1 MGMDHARGDAV
12 FVIDG
17 DLQDDPTVL
26 SKFIEEYRGG
36 ADVVYAQRIHR
47 KESFL
52 MRAAYALHYRLLST
66 MSSVDIPI
74 DAGDFALVSRDVADV
89 MSSLPERQRYLR
101 GLRAWVGFKQVGIPV
116 ERRDRAGGASKYS
129 LADLVGLALDG
140 ILAFSV
146 VPLRIA
152 TALGLFGLL
161 GGLVFGAYALFVRIA
176 TGAAPQGFTAL
187 ALLQI
192 GFGGT
197 VLLML
202 GVLGEYVGR
211 IYEEVKARPIY
222 VIERTFGVNDG

>member
-1 MGMDHARGDAV
+1 
-12 FVIDG
+12 
-17 DLQDDPTVL
+17 
-26 SKFIEEYRGG
+26 
-36 ADVVYAQRIHR
+36 
-47 KESFL
+47 
-52 MRAAYALHYRLLST
+52 
-66 MSSVDIPI
+66 
-74 DAGDFALVSRDVADV
+74 

-101 GLRAWVGFKQVGIPV
+101 GLRAWVGFKQVGIAV
-116 ERRDRAGGASKYS
+116 ERSDRAGGASKYS
-129 LADLVGLALDG
+129 LSDLVGLALDG

-146 VPLRIA
+146 VPYASQPRSACLVCWEGWSS
-152 TALGLFGLL
+152 GLTLCSFGS
-161 GGLVFGAYALFVRIA
+161 A

>member
-1 MGMDHARGDAV
+1 
-12 FVIDG
+12 
-17 DLQDDPTVL
+17 
-26 SKFIEEYRGG
+26 
-36 ADVVYAQRIHR
+36 
-47 KESFL
+47 
-52 MRAAYALHYRLLST
+52 
-66 MSSVDIPI
+66 
-74 DAGDFALVSRDVADV
+74 

-116 ERRDRAGGASKYS
+116 ERSDRAGGASKYS
-129 LADLVGLALDG
+129 LGDLVGLALDG

-161 GGLVFGAYALFVRIA
+161 GGLVFGAYALVVRIG

-222 VIERTFGVNDG
+222 VIEQTFGVNDG

>member
-1 MGMDHARGDAV
+1 MDHALGAAV

-17 DLQDDPTVL
+17 DLQDDPKVL
-26 SKFIEEYRGG
+26 RKFIDEYRRG
-36 ADVVYAQRIHR
+36 ADVVYAQRVGR

-52 MRAAYALHYRLLST
+52 MRAAYALHYRLLSSL
-66 MSSVDIPI
+66 SSVDIPI

-89 MSSLPERQRYLR
+89 MSSLRERQRYLR

-116 ERRDRAGGASKYS
+116 ERANRAGGASKYS
-129 LADLVGLALDG
+129 LADLIGLALDG

-152 TALGLFGLL
+152 TALGLVGLL
-161 GGLVFGAYALFVRIA
+161 GGLVFGVYAVITRVA
-176 TGAAPQGFTAL
+176 TGATPQGFTAL

-222 VIERTFGVNDG
+222 VIDKTFGMNDG